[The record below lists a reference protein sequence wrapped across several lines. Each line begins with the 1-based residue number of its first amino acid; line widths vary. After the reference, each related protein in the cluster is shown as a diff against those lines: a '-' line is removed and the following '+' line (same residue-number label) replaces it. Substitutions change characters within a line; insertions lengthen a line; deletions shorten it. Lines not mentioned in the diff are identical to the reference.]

1 MSDPVTLAVLAARLL
16 PFAQNVRHATSR
28 LRAERGAGWAPA
40 SSELMDSNLD
50 KTLDRL
56 RGGQIEDSWWR
67 TILKLFGQKYIAP
80 GFLTK
85 PAVQDW
91 LAQGLVGDG
100 LKALAGAIVMG
111 GDGEDAE
118 VREQLAKSYSDRTGE
133 ACQLAG
139 GPIDVAVSMLVAGYI
154 ASIPADQ
161 LPLAGMVQD
170 LSGRME
176 ERFDRLEEARLSAST
191 DSVTR
196 NVHTDQ
202 AEQELAKILR
212 LRAFDPIRAR
222 RNCEELLTRV
232 CEGDLE
238 AASPP
243 IKTQIRYWTARLCTG
258 DAETLNVAREH
269 RQQLRQTDLE
279 EDLSVVDALLAEGA
293 GQIDQALRL
302 LRDRHDPDSR
312 TALFSLLAR
321 SRGATEALAWYAVQ
335 ATPDDGDFFTAVGW
349 RNWAVNTAK
358 IGKWEEAALRL
369 LGFQSHWHSMPA
381 LAFVEGT
388 INAALLLPAEYR
400 EMALHSVPIY
410 RGVVPTL
417 SAETAQHHSRASI
430 CLEFAQRSLAD
441 IADDSLA
448 EFVADWRLWLGLMD
462 PTTKRAKIVRDQIS
476 QEMEGGARAVHL
488 MPLAYAFGISF
499 DTEPLRQYLELR
511 KQLGG
516 LNDDELLAECLLAEK
531 RTTPGEL
538 VTYLAQH
545 EARLSEV
552 IVPAFLK
559 TIWVEALVQSGR
571 IGEARAMVA
580 SHGSKLGDVLSDR
593 LIAMIDEHEGK
604 DLREEWKRL
613 YQKTR
618 SLVDLKNLVAYL
630 KKVEDRA
637 ALLPLTRELF
647 DREKTVDHALDVV
660 KSLGDPSAFDHESII
675 EFLETNAEILEQS
688 DDLKGAKAWALFRAG
703 RLRESNQVNDFLL
716 SHRQNDDDLR
726 LDIGITISS
735 GDWERLATIVD
746 REWSRRESHTPEM
759 LMTLAEVAC
768 QDRHIAD
775 RALRFGRLATEKA
788 SEDPFVLASAYGLYF
803 RLGRDQEADLGW
815 LMRASELSSAA
826 DGPLWRMELK
836 DVVTEWLP
844 KQQEYCDEVLR
855 KWLGGELPT
864 SWAASRLNM
873 SMARLLLHVPE
884 RNLTELDGRQ
894 RTLLPI
900 IAGGRNPVQL
910 QAEWTIG
917 LDVSSIMVLD
927 YLNLLK
933 TAVNAFHHV
942 KLAPDIMDSLFQERD
957 EVRFH
962 QPSRI
967 AAAQQVRELLNRGGI
982 KATQL
987 IARPSA
993 SVAAELGGELATLL
1007 QMATRE
1013 RGKVICT
1020 LPIYRPASLMGQRA
1034 DTSDFDDVILS
1045 TADICTLLHDAGKI
1059 DTATYRRAAVFLKG
1073 RGQTEQEELPW
1084 SILNGPLYVDR
1095 TALSYLQDAD
1105 ILGPMV
1111 SASLDVRIHPSVL
1124 DEVNDLIETG
1134 QAGSDLAT
1142 RIEGIRN
1149 VLRDAV
1155 ESGAASFLPLT
1166 DTGQPDPSYDVRLQA
1181 TVSLLAG
1188 QNSCDALCI
1197 DDRFFYHRTVM
1208 ADGRQRSVT
1217 VACVLDVLR
1226 HLVAQG
1232 NVSTVE
1238 HWTARHKLRQS
1249 GFAFL
1254 PLESDELFHWLKAA
1268 RFTDGRLTESAEM
1281 RVLRQTTA
1289 FADSLDVADPGESLA
1304 LAASVMGTCRQVIF
1318 KVWEDTSLT
1327 TEQAVALSDWVWR
1340 NLSTTSIP
1348 SRRHLPADSYADWV
1362 KRTMAW
1368 RLGAMSLPMA
1378 IGTQDRRAGYRRWL
1392 ERAVF
1397 QPLGMANADMIE
1409 STLSSVCE
1417 FVAASGEDQEI
1428 FGNVFL
1434 EQLPDAVRTRVIARN
1449 ADFASRSGF
1458 QTRRLFGIGT
1468 DFKLPTDELFAA
1480 ARKGFTI
1487 KGERTVGDVA
1497 GKQVSMGLDSVTGKI
1512 AVRWTD
1518 AAAATQQTLIPELS
1532 LLSPDR
1538 DARLAAF
1545 QEVMDH
1551 LGPTATDFRY
1561 LLKDI
1566 ESRELNDWELSTV
1579 LDEVSNGMTT
1589 FQLRLIGRIQRGL
1602 GFSVADLVPSVLYF
1616 ERFTGPSPDERESEA
1631 YFREVLVPYRQGLLA
1646 RNLRAGLDIC
1656 FLGALR
1662 DDLAP
1667 GPWVD
1672 SVDDDAVW
1680 EALSSCD
1687 VKGNPF
1693 ALLAGLDVAL
1703 YRQGDP
1709 RFREFAAD
1717 AVVWLSDENFGLSDG
1732 PDIYR
1737 LLPVLVELVFNR
1749 INLLE
1754 GGAIRPGYWK
1764 RMSAWMQ
1771 AGLAARTLMGVSSSI
1786 DIDDLQEWTRK
1797 DMGVEGVYSELV
1809 DARKE
1814 PMFVA
1819 SRITPRALRSE
1830 IVGRL
1835 QILRSRHE
1843 GQGREVPR
1851 SEEIDRVLAPS
1862 DKPEKTIVLGFP
1874 GPLEGHRRPSEPIP
1888 QELDQGIGD
1897 ALAARSAVSGLAQ
1910 LATVSQLY
1918 ALSERILDRARD
1930 AVMMIAENAGDTDK
1944 QDNLKC
1950 LELASHVAASTRDV
1964 RLADCI
1970 ADAVV
1975 GMVPTI
1981 TTEEEIAIVL
1991 EITLQAAAAHEPHD
2005 AWFKWLEERLKRIA
2019 AVLPAPP
2026 NGSLNI
2032 FLRHLD
2038 KMGSILP
2045 VGSWFQIG
2053 ARSMALAGVA

>member
-1 MSDPVTLAVLAARLL
+1 M
-16 PFAQNVRHATSR
+16 
-28 LRAERGAGWAPA
+28 
-40 SSELMDSNLD
+40 
-50 KTLDRL
+50 
-56 RGGQIEDSWWR
+56 
-67 TILKLFGQKYIAP
+67 
-80 GFLTK
+80 
-85 PAVQDW
+85 
-91 LAQGLVGDG
+91 
-100 LKALAGAIVMG
+100 
-111 GDGEDAE
+111 
-118 VREQLAKSYSDRTGE
+118 
-133 ACQLAG
+133 
-139 GPIDVAVSMLVAGYI
+139 
-154 ASIPADQ
+154 
-161 LPLAGMVQD
+161 
-170 LSGRME
+170 
-176 ERFDRLEEARLSAST
+176 
-191 DSVTR
+191 
-196 NVHTDQ
+196 
-202 AEQELAKILR
+202 
-212 LRAFDPIRAR
+212 
-222 RNCEELLTRV
+222 
-232 CEGDLE
+232 
-238 AASPP
+238 
-243 IKTQIRYWTARLCTG
+243 
-258 DAETLNVAREH
+258 
-269 RQQLRQTDLE
+269 
-279 EDLSVVDALLAEGA
+279 
-293 GQIDQALRL
+293 
-302 LRDRHDPDSR
+302 
-312 TALFSLLAR
+312 FSLLAR
-321 SRGATEALAWYAVQ
+321 SRGATEGIAWYAAH

-349 RNWAVNTAK
+349 RNWAVNMAK

-369 LGFQSHWHSMPA
+369 LGLQSHWPSMPA

-400 EMALHSVPIY
+400 EMALYSVPIY

-417 SAETAQHHSRASI
+417 SAEAEQHHSRASI
-430 CLEFAQRSLAD
+430 CLEFAERSLAD

-462 PTTKRAKIVRDQIS
+462 TTTKRAEIVRDQIS

-488 MPLAYAFGISF
+488 VPFAYAFGISF
-499 DTEPLRQYLELR
+499 DNEPLRQYLELR
-511 KQLGG
+511 KQFGG
-516 LNDDELLAECLLAEK
+516 LNDDELLAECILAEK
-531 RTTPGEL
+531 RMTHGEL

-571 IGEARAMVA
+571 IGEARALVA

-604 DLREEWKRL
+604 DLREEWERL

-630 KKVEDRA
+630 KTVEDRA

-647 DREKTVDHALDVV
+647 DHEKTVDHAMDVV
-660 KSLGDPSAFDHESII
+660 KCLGDPSAFDHESII
-675 EFLETNAEILEQS
+675 EFLETNSEILELS
-688 DDLKGAKAWALFRAG
+688 DDLKGAKAWALFCAG
-703 RLRESNQVNDFLL
+703 RLRESKQVNDFLL
-716 SHRQNDDDLR
+716 SHRRNDDDLR
-726 LDIGITISS
+726 QDIRITISS

-746 REWSRRESHTPEM
+746 REWSRRECHTPEM
-759 LMTLAEVAC
+759 LMTLAEVAR
-768 QDRHIAD
+768 QDPHLAD
-775 RALRFGRLATEKA
+775 RALRFARLATEKA
-788 SEDPFVLASAYGLYF
+788 PEDPFILASAYGLYF
-803 RLGRDQEADLGW
+803 RLGHDQEADLGW

-844 KQQEYCDEVLR
+844 KQQEHCDEVLR

-873 SMARLLLHVPE
+873 SLARLLLHVPE
-884 RNLTELDGRQ
+884 QNLKELDGRQ

-900 IAGGRNPVQL
+900 IAGVRNPVQL
-910 QAEWTIG
+910 QTEWTIG
-917 LDVSSIMVLD
+917 LDVTSIMVLD
-927 YLNLLK
+927 YLNLLT
-933 TAVNAFHHV
+933 TALKAFRHV
-942 KLAPDIMDSLFQERD
+942 KVAPDIMDSLFQERD
-957 EVRFH
+957 EVPFH

-967 AAAQQVRELLNRGGI
+967 AAAQHVRGLLNKGGI
-982 KATQL
+982 KATQV

-993 SVAAELGGELATLL
+993 AVAAELGGELATLL

-1013 RGKVICT
+1013 QGKLICT

-1045 TADICTLLHDAGKI
+1045 TADICTLLYDAGKI

-1073 RGQTEQEELPW
+1073 RGQTEQDELPW
-1084 SILNGPLYVDR
+1084 SILDGPIYVDR
-1095 TALSYLQDAD
+1095 TTLSYLQDAD

-1111 SASLDVRIHPSVL
+1111 SASLDIRIHPSVL
-1124 DEVNDLIETG
+1124 DELSALIETG
-1134 QAGSDLAT
+1134 QAGSDLAI

-1155 ESGAASFLPLT
+1155 ESGAASLLPRT
-1166 DTGQPDPSYDVRLQA
+1166 DAGQTDSSHDVRLQA

-1197 DDRFFYHRTVM
+1197 DDRFFYRRTVM
-1208 ADGRQRSVT
+1208 ADARQQSVT
-1217 VACVLDVLR
+1217 VACVLDILR

-1232 NVSTVE
+1232 NISIVE

-1254 PLESDELFHWLKAA
+1254 PLDSDELFYWLKAA
-1268 RFTDGRLTESAEM
+1268 RFNDGRLTESAEL

-1289 FADSLDVADPGESLA
+1289 LADSLDVTDPGESLA
-1304 LAASVMGTCRQVIF
+1304 LASSVSGTCRQVILEL
-1318 KVWEDTSLT
+1318 WEDTGLT
-1327 TEQAVALSDWVWR
+1327 TERAAALSDWVWR

-1362 KRTMAW
+1362 KRTVAW

-1397 QPLGMANADMIE
+1397 QPLGTANADMIE

-1428 FGNVFL
+1428 YGNVFL

-1449 ADFASRSGF
+1449 EDFASRSGF

-1468 DFKLPTDELFAA
+1468 DFKLANDELFAV
-1480 ARKGFTI
+1480 ARKVFTT
-1487 KGERTVGDVA
+1487 KGERTVRDVA

-1518 AAAATQQTLIPELS
+1518 AAAAAQQTLIPELS

-1566 ESRELNDWELSTV
+1566 EARELNDWELSTV

-1672 SVDDDAVW
+1672 SMDDDAVW

-1737 LLPVLVELVFNR
+1737 LLPVLVELVLNR

-1771 AGLAARTLMGVSSSI
+1771 AGLATRTLMGVSSSI

-1835 QILRSRHE
+1835 QILRLRHE

-1888 QELDQGIGD
+1888 LELDQGIGD
-1897 ALAARSAVSGLAQ
+1897 ALAARSAVFGLAQ

-1991 EITLQAAAAHEPHD
+1991 QITLQAAAAHEPHD

>member
-1 MSDPVTLAVLAARLL
+1 MSDTVTLAVLAARLL
-16 PFAQNVRHATSR
+16 PFAQNVRHASSR
-28 LRAERGAGWAPA
+28 LRAERGAGWAPL

-111 GDGEDAE
+111 RDGEDAE

-139 GPIDVAVSMLVAGYI
+139 GPIDVAVSMIVAGYI

-176 ERFDRLEEARLSAST
+176 ERFDRLEEARLAAST

-196 NVHTDQ
+196 KVHTDQ

-238 AASPP
+238 AASLP
-243 IKTQIRYWTARLCTG
+243 IKNKIRYWTARLCAG

-269 RQQLRQTDLE
+269 QQQLRQTDLE

-321 SRGATEALAWYAVQ
+321 SRGATEALAWYAAH

-349 RNWAVNTAK
+349 RNWAVNMAK

-388 INAALLLPAEYR
+388 INAALLLPVEYR

-430 CLEFAQRSLAD
+430 CLEFAERSLAD

-462 PTTKRAKIVRDQIS
+462 PTTKRAEIVRDQIS

-604 DLREEWKRL
+604 DLREEWERL

-933 TAVNAFHHV
+933 TAVNAFRHV
-942 KLAPDIMDSLFQERD
+942 KLAPEIMDSLFQERD

-967 AAAQQVRELLNRGGI
+967 AAAQQVRGLLDKGGI
-982 KATQL
+982 KATRL

-993 SVAAELGGELATLL
+993 SVSAELGGELATLL

-1013 RGKVICT
+1013 QGKVICT

-1045 TADICTLLHDAGKI
+1045 TADICTLLYDAGKI
-1059 DTATYRRAAVFLKG
+1059 DTATYRRAAVLLKG

-1084 SILNGPLYVDR
+1084 SILNGPIYVDR

-1111 SASLDVRIHPSVL
+1111 SAGLDIRIHPSVL
-1124 DEVNDLIETG
+1124 DELSALIETG

-1155 ESGAASFLPLT
+1155 ESGAASFLPRT
-1166 DTGQPDPSYDVRLQA
+1166 DTGQPDSSHDVRLQA

-1188 QNSCDALCI
+1188 QNSCDVLCI
-1197 DDRFFYHRTVM
+1197 DDRFFYRRTVM
-1208 ADGRQRSVT
+1208 ADGRQ
-1217 VACVLDVLR
+1217 
-1226 HLVAQG
+1226 
-1232 NVSTVE
+1232 
-1238 HWTARHKLRQS
+1238 
-1249 GFAFL
+1249 
-1254 PLESDELFHWLKAA
+1254 
-1268 RFTDGRLTESAEM
+1268 
-1281 RVLRQTTA
+1281 
-1289 FADSLDVADPGESLA
+1289 
-1304 LAASVMGTCRQVIF
+1304 
-1318 KVWEDTSLT
+1318 
-1327 TEQAVALSDWVWR
+1327 
-1340 NLSTTSIP
+1340 
-1348 SRRHLPADSYADWV
+1348 
-1362 KRTMAW
+1362 
-1368 RLGAMSLPMA
+1368 
-1378 IGTQDRRAGYRRWL
+1378 
-1392 ERAVF
+1392 
-1397 QPLGMANADMIE
+1397 
-1409 STLSSVCE
+1409 
-1417 FVAASGEDQEI
+1417 
-1428 FGNVFL
+1428 
-1434 EQLPDAVRTRVIARN
+1434 
-1449 ADFASRSGF
+1449 
-1458 QTRRLFGIGT
+1458 
-1468 DFKLPTDELFAA
+1468 
-1480 ARKGFTI
+1480 
-1487 KGERTVGDVA
+1487 
-1497 GKQVSMGLDSVTGKI
+1497 
-1512 AVRWTD
+1512 
-1518 AAAATQQTLIPELS
+1518 
-1532 LLSPDR
+1532 
-1538 DARLAAF
+1538 
-1545 QEVMDH
+1545 
-1551 LGPTATDFRY
+1551 
-1561 LLKDI
+1561 
-1566 ESRELNDWELSTV
+1566 
-1579 LDEVSNGMTT
+1579 
-1589 FQLRLIGRIQRGL
+1589 
-1602 GFSVADLVPSVLYF
+1602 
-1616 ERFTGPSPDERESEA
+1616 
-1631 YFREVLVPYRQGLLA
+1631 
-1646 RNLRAGLDIC
+1646 
-1656 FLGALR
+1656 
-1662 DDLAP
+1662 
-1667 GPWVD
+1667 
-1672 SVDDDAVW
+1672 
-1680 EALSSCD
+1680 
-1687 VKGNPF
+1687 
-1693 ALLAGLDVAL
+1693 
-1703 YRQGDP
+1703 
-1709 RFREFAAD
+1709 
-1717 AVVWLSDENFGLSDG
+1717 
-1732 PDIYR
+1732 
-1737 LLPVLVELVFNR
+1737 
-1749 INLLE
+1749 
-1754 GGAIRPGYWK
+1754 
-1764 RMSAWMQ
+1764 
-1771 AGLAARTLMGVSSSI
+1771 
-1786 DIDDLQEWTRK
+1786 
-1797 DMGVEGVYSELV
+1797 
-1809 DARKE
+1809 
-1814 PMFVA
+1814 
-1819 SRITPRALRSE
+1819 
-1830 IVGRL
+1830 
-1835 QILRSRHE
+1835 
-1843 GQGREVPR
+1843 
-1851 SEEIDRVLAPS
+1851 
-1862 DKPEKTIVLGFP
+1862 
-1874 GPLEGHRRPSEPIP
+1874 HR
-1888 QELDQGIGD
+1888 
-1897 ALAARSAVSGLAQ
+1897 
-1910 LATVSQLY
+1910 
-1918 ALSERILDRARD
+1918 
-1930 AVMMIAENAGDTDK
+1930 
-1944 QDNLKC
+1944 
-1950 LELASHVAASTRDV
+1950 
-1964 RLADCI
+1964 
-1970 ADAVV
+1970 
-1975 GMVPTI
+1975 
-1981 TTEEEIAIVL
+1981 
-1991 EITLQAAAAHEPHD
+1991 
-2005 AWFKWLEERLKRIA
+2005 
-2019 AVLPAPP
+2019 
-2026 NGSLNI
+2026 
-2032 FLRHLD
+2032 
-2038 KMGSILP
+2038 
-2045 VGSWFQIG
+2045 
-2053 ARSMALAGVA
+2053 